1 MTKVQIIGLNTP
13 APVDN
18 IETFRN
24 IIFSICPNG
33 FTLAGRFE
41 MGQKYTYDTALNDVA
56 ADTNAFEMG
65 QKYTYDTALAE
76 IKRGKKETH
85 WIWYIFPIM
94 AGLGKSEKSQYY
106 ALRDRIDAIFYLL
119 DPTLGTRLIE
129 CTEAILESG
138 KSAYEIF
145 GNDTWKV
152 YCCMRLFNSLCYGM
166 NPFKKVLLKNH
177 WNE

>member
-33 FTLAGRFE
+33 FTLAGR
-41 MGQKYTYDTALNDVA
+41 
-56 ADTNAFEMG
+56 FEMG